1 MINLNNETDYKLLDK
16 TNTFYN
22 FFIFLIL
29 ILFLGVIFKIFFIYF
44 ENKDNYNSLKYNE
57 NLNFLPTIY
66 DSSGNILAYSDYSYS
81 IFTNKNKFS
90 YIERDASPK
99 DIKKILYQS
108 DPSIRFEKILTR
120 KYPYREITNNF
131 LGQVDIDHKG
141 ISLIEAKLNS
151 LNENI
156 KTSINLQIQQKIFT
170 ALKEDSLNLK
180 PDFSLHVL
188 IDLSKEEIISNIF
201 IDNQDNP
208 FDESYMP
215 LKDSI
220 FEFGSVFKP
229 FTVYSAI
236 KNDKISLD
244 DYFNVDER
252 SEERRVGKECRSRW
266 SPYH

>member
-1 MINLNNETDYKLLDK
+1 MT
-16 TNTFYN
+16 
-22 FFIFLIL
+22 
-29 ILFLGVIFKIFFIYF
+29 GH
-44 ENKDNYNSLKYNE
+44 
-57 NLNFLPTIY
+57 FLPTIY

-90 YIERDASPK
+90 YIERDASTE
-99 DIKKILYQS
+99 DIKKILYES

-180 PDFSLHVL
+180 PDFSLHVFHKILPHLRLRYQLRQHPDAITSTSISTSTLSSGRRYHLSRSSNL
-188 IDLSKEEIISNIF
+188 IQLCKMILIPCFSCWSIWILDKYGLRKSQEDKETLLHFCILL
-201 IDNQDNP
+201 
-208 FDESYMP
+208 
-215 LKDSI
+215 LKI
-220 FEFGSVFKP
+220 NKV
-229 FTVYSAI
+229 
-236 KNDKISLD
+236 
-244 DYFNVDER
+244 
-252 SEERRVGKECRSRW
+252 
-266 SPYH
+266 

>member
-22 FFIFLIL
+22 FFIFLTL
-29 ILFLGVIFKIFFIYF
+29 LLFLGIIFKLFFIYF
-44 ENKDNYNSLKYNE
+44 EKKGNYNSLKFNE
-57 NLNFLPTIY
+57 NLNFLPNIY
-66 DSSGNILAYSDYSYS
+66 DSSGNILAYSDYNYS

-90 YIERDASPK
+90 YLERDASSE

-108 DPSIRFEKILTR
+108 DPSIKFEKILTR
-120 KYPYREITNNF
+120 KYPYKKIINNF

-141 ISLIEAKLNS
+141 ISLIESQLS
-151 LNENI
+151 LSNENI
-156 KTSINLQIQQKIFT
+156 KTSINLQLQQKIYAT
-170 ALKEDSLNLK
+170 LKEDSLNLR
-180 PDFSLHVL
+180 PDFSLNVL

-220 FEFGSVFKP
+220 FEFGSVF
-229 FTVYSAI
+229 
-236 KNDKISLD
+236 N
-244 DYFNVDER
+244 N
-252 SEERRVGKECRSRW
+252 
-266 SPYH
+266 